1 MAKRN
6 ALGRG
11 LGAILSDVN
20 KEKEYI
26 TETSDKKEIPVKY
39 ELIGEID
46 IDKIEANP
54 FQPRNHFDKIALQ
67 ELADSIAEQGIIQPI
82 TVRRIGEDKFQLIS
96 GERRLQASKIA
107 GLTKIPAYIRTANDE
122 QMLELALIENI
133 QRQDLNPIEIA
144 LAYQRL
150 IEECGLSL
158 ENLGIK
164 VGKDRST
171 VNNYLRLLKLPYDI
185 QVGLRDNLLSMGHA
199 RAIINVENIDLQL
212 KIYKQI
218 IDEGLSVRAVE
229 KIVRDLSYA
238 NEEKQK
244 RKQSKKEE
252 EKLPSSLEIHIRKV
266 QEGLSSLLGTKV
278 TLNHTLTGRGEI
290 KINYETEEELNRILE
305 QFAHIGNKNDI
316 PR

>member
-11 LGAILSDVN
+11 LGAILSDAK
-20 KEKEYI
+20 KEKEEI
-26 TETSDKKEIPVKY
+26 SEEKEQKQIKY

-46 IDKIEANP
+46 VDKIEANP
-54 FQPRNHFDKIALQ
+54 FQPRNNFDKIALQ

-96 GERRLQASKIA
+96 GERRLQASKMA

-158 ENLGIK
+158 ESLGIK

-199 RAIINVENIDLQL
+199 RALITVENIDLQL

-229 KIVRDLSYA
+229 KIVRELSNA
-238 NEEKQK
+238 NEDKEKK
-244 RKQSKKEE
+244 KNKKEE

-266 QEGLSSLLGTKV
+266 QEGLSSIFKTKV
-278 TLNHTLTGRGEI
+278 VLNHTVLGRGEI

-305 QFAHIGNKNDI
+305 QINHLQENKEI
-316 PR
+316 L

>member
-11 LGAILSDVN
+11 LGAILSDAN
-20 KEKEYI
+20 KEEIVEQKEQNL
-26 TETSDKKEIPVKY
+26 TKY

-46 IDKIEANP
+46 VDKIEANP
-54 FQPRNHFDKIALQ
+54 FQPRNNFDKIALQ

-82 TVRRIGEDKFQLIS
+82 TVRRIGADKFQLIS
-96 GERRLQASKIA
+96 GERRLQASKMA

-150 IEECGLSL
+150 IEECGLNL

-199 RAIINVENIDLQL
+199 RALITVENIDLQL

-229 KIVRDLSYA
+229 KIVRELNNA
-238 NEEKQK
+238 GEEKQK
-244 RKQSKKEE
+244 KKINKKEE

-266 QEGLSSLLGTKV
+266 QEGLSSVFKTKV
-278 TLNHTLTGRGEI
+278 TLNHTVSGRGEI

-305 QFAHIGNKNDI
+305 QMTSTQQDKEII
-316 PR
+316 